1 MNFVYF
7 IIIQKNLFRFIEF
20 NNLIV
25 LNIIILYILCF
36 KFLNFFDKKSVF
48 KRKFKFIDYLI
59 I

>member
-25 LNIIILYILCF
+25 LNLIILYILCF
-36 KFLNFFDKKSVF
+36 KFLNFFDKKWSL
-48 KRKFKFIDYLI
+48 KENLNLLI
-59 I
+59 T